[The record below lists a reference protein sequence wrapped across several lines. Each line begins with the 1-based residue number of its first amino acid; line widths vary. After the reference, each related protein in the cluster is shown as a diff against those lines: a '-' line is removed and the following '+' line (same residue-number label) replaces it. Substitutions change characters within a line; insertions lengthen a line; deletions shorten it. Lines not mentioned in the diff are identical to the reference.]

1 MTPFFDPR
9 QTGRHRNREAGFTL
23 METLVAMGV
32 LTFGLLALAQTFVIG
47 MTHMS
52 FSTASI
58 VAREKAREAI
68 ESVHTA
74 RDTRTITWAQIRNV
88 AAGGVFLDAETA
100 LLRDEP
106 NDDGLINTADD
117 GPSVESLTLP
127 GEDNELG
134 TGDDVLSPL
143 NGYFRRIMI
152 SDIAGS
158 TTLRQL
164 RVIMRY
170 PVGSQPAP
178 ATCIRGDGTPL
189 TQPGCYVL
197 TTFISQYS

>member
-1 MTPFFDPR
+1 MTSHLDPR
-9 QTGRHRNREAGFTL
+9 QFDRRRNHQAGFTL

-32 LTFGLLALAQTFVIG
+32 LTFGLLALAQTFVVG

-52 FSTASI
+52 SSTASI

-88 AAGGVFLDAETA
+88 AAGGVFRDAESA
-100 LLRDEP
+100 LLVVGA
-106 NDDGLINTADD
+106 DGLINTADD
-117 GPSVESLTLP
+117 GPAVESLTLP
-127 GEDNELG
+127 GEDNVLG

-143 NGYFRRIMI
+143 NGYFRRIVI
-152 SDIAGS
+152 TDIAGS

-170 PVGSQPAP
+170 PVGSQAAP
-178 ATCIRGDGTPL
+178 SNCIRGDGTPL
-189 TQPGCYVL
+189 TLPGCYVL

>member
-1 MTPFFDPR
+1 MTPHLDPR
-9 QTGRHRNREAGFTL
+9 QFDRRRTREAGFTL
-23 METLVAMGV
+23 METLVALGV
-32 LTFGLLALAQTFVIG
+32 LTFGLLALAQTFVVG

-88 AAGGVFLDAETA
+88 AAGGVFRDAETA
-100 LLRDEP
+100 LLDGP
-106 NDDGLINTADD
+106 AADGLINTADD
-117 GPSVESLTLP
+117 GPAVESLTLP
-127 GEDNELG
+127 GEDNVLG
-134 TGDDVLSPL
+134 TGDDVQTPL
-143 NGYFRRIMI
+143 NGYFRRIVI

-164 RVIMRY
+164 RVILRY
-170 PVGSQPAP
+170 PVGSQAAP
-178 ATCIRGDGTPL
+178 ATCLKGDGTPI

>member
-1 MTPFFDPR
+1 MNSHIDR
-9 QTGRHRNREAGFTL
+9 RRIDRHRNHEAGFTL

-74 RDTRTITWAQIRNV
+74 RDTRTITWAQIQNV
-88 AAGGVFLDAETA
+88 AAGGVFRDAETA
-100 LLRDEP
+100 LLVP
-106 NDDGLINTADD
+106 GADGLINTADD
-117 GPSVESLTLP
+117 GPAVESLTLP
-127 GEDNELG
+127 GEDNVLG
-134 TGDDVLSPL
+134 TGDDVQTPL
-143 NGYFRRIMI
+143 NGYFRRIVI
-152 SDIAGS
+152 TPIPGS

-170 PVGSQPAP
+170 PVGSQAAP
-178 ATCIRGDGTPL
+178 ASCIRGDGTPI